1 MITFFDVLFLL
12 GMVGGAALGFY
23 RGIVRSALGTLVIYI
38 ATVISTI
45 GYRSLSRML
54 VGATGQGGQAAD
66 ALAFIVLAVVLTIL
80 FTLIGRDLIAHID
93 TNRMG
98 VWSNIGGM
106 FFGFINA
113 AVWCAV
119 LLIIIRSATGGAE
132 WIGYYGGIQRFFV
145 SQTQNSWMA
154 YVFRPFMRFLLAIIK
169 PWLFGH
175 DLPPL
180 LVNAF

>member
-1 MITFFDVLFLL
+1 MIKFFDVLFLM
-12 GMVGGAALGFY
+12 GMIGGAAWGFY
-23 RGIVRSALGTLVIYI
+23 RGIVRSALGIVVIYVS
-38 ATVISTI
+38 TVVSTV

-54 VGATGQGGQAAD
+54 TGATGQPGQAAD
-66 ALAFIVLAVVLTIL
+66 VLAFIVLAVVLSIL
-80 FTLIGRDLIAHID
+80 LTLIGNDLTAHID

-98 VWSNIGGM
+98 MWSNVGGM
-106 FFGFINA
+106 IFGFIYA

-132 WIGYYGGIQRFFV
+132 WFGYQGIQEFFKD
-145 SQTQNSWMA
+145 QTHNSWMA
-154 YVFRPFMRFLLAIIK
+154 YVFRPFMRFLLAIIR

>member
-12 GMVGGAALGFY
+12 GMVGGAAWGFY
-23 RGIVRSALGTLVIYI
+23 RGIVRSALGTLVLYVS
-38 ATVISTI
+38 TVISTI

-54 VGATGQGGQAAD
+54 TGATGQGAHAAD
-66 ALAFIVLAVVLTIL
+66 ALAFVVLAVVLTIL
-80 FTLIGRDLIAHID
+80 LTLIGRDLTAHID
-93 TNRMG
+93 TDRMG

-119 LLIIIRSATGGAE
+119 LLIIIRSATGGEE
-132 WIGYYGGIQRFFV
+132 WFGYQAIQRFFV

-154 YVFRPFMRFLLAIIK
+154 FVFRPFMRFLLAIIK